1 MLSQTPNPILSIENL
16 KKSFNGF
23 TLAIPHL
30 EFHKGKIY
38 GLTGPNGSGKTTL
51 LSILNLLEKP
61 DSGKIFYRG
70 EVISSKQSERL
81 NIRRKMAMVLE
92 NPYLFNSSVIQ
103 NITYGLKVR
112 SRDKKSIQKRA
123 AKALELVNLSGF
135 EERKANELS
144 RGETQRVGIA
154 RAIVLNPEILFL
166 DEPFTNIDKAHI
178 GVIEKLIRNINRERN
193 TTIIFTSHDLFQ
205 AFRLSGEVLSIVN
218 GKIVRGSIENL
229 FTGDIKEKDNLQWVQ
244 ITPSLKITVA
254 TKMKGNVH
262 ILIPPE
268 DIILSRKP
276 FQSSARNVL
285 KGIIKKVEIEND
297 IVRVECDAGQEFVS
311 LITKASFDRMKLSI
325 GSPIFLT
332 FKTTSVKV
340 F

>member
-1 MLSQTPNPILSIENL
+1 
-16 KKSFNGF
+16 
-23 TLAIPHL
+23 
-30 EFHKGKIY
+30 
-38 GLTGPNGSGKTTL
+38 
-51 LSILNLLEKP
+51 
-61 DSGKIFYRG
+61 
-70 EVISSKQSERL
+70 
-81 NIRRKMAMVLE
+81 MAMVLE

-205 AFRLSGEVLSIVN
+205 AFRLSDEVLSIVN

-297 IVRVECDAGQEFVS
+297 IVRVGCDAGQEFVS